1 MMSDVMARSTGKKT
15 MAAEELGR
23 SFLKKKERRTK
34 KQNVSFIFIKG
45 TLKQASMNESISFF
59 FFFASSF
66 LCATSYRCVWTALTS

>member
-1 MMSDVMARSTGKKT
+1 

-59 FFFASSF
+59 FFLRLLSF
-66 LCATSYRCVWTALTS
+66 VPLPTDVFGRL